1 MEWARTA
8 PHGAFRLSEMMLSW
22 SSPVRLMVLWLLRIV
37 DLSHDKITTGPP
49 VLAVLISLS
58 SSFVGTQLVRN
69 VTMNKTV
76 RVALVALLCV
86 GAAACQKKQEV
97 KAPTPMPE
105 QTTQTQTPVSDGKY
119 NPADLDTDACLRQRV
134 VYFDFD
140 KTEIKPEFQ
149 QIMACHAKYLQDR
162 PTSHV
167 RLEGNTDERGTREYN
182 LGLGERRGNAVSSA
196 LQSAGGSASQL
207 EVISYGKEKP
217 VCREHNEDCWGKN
230 RRVEIVYT
238 AQ

>member
-1 MEWARTA
+1 
-8 PHGAFRLSEMMLSW
+8 
-22 SSPVRLMVLWLLRIV
+22 
-37 DLSHDKITTGPP
+37 
-49 VLAVLISLS
+49 
-58 SSFVGTQLVRN
+58 
-69 VTMNKTV
+69 MNKTV

-97 KAPTPMPE
+97 KPQIHDDQAQTMPQSQPE
-105 QTTQTQTPVSDGKY
+105 SGKFG
-119 NPADLDTDACLRQRV
+119 PEDLDTNACLRQRV

-162 PTSHV
+162 PMANI

-196 LQSAGGSASQL
+196 LQAAGGSASQL
-207 EVISYGKEKP
+207 NVISYGKEKP

-238 AQ
+238 AK

>member
-1 MEWARTA
+1 
-8 PHGAFRLSEMMLSW
+8 
-22 SSPVRLMVLWLLRIV
+22 
-37 DLSHDKITTGPP
+37 
-49 VLAVLISLS
+49 
-58 SSFVGTQLVRN
+58 
-69 VTMNKTV
+69 MNKTA

-86 GAAACQKKQEV
+86 GAAACSKKQEV
-97 KAPTPMPE
+97 KPQPQPE
-105 QTTQTQTPVSDGKY
+105 QQPQTQPAETSNKY
-119 NPADLDTDACLRQRV
+119 TPADLDTDACLRQRV

-162 PTSHV
+162 PESHI

-182 LGLGERRGNAVSSA
+182 LGLGERRGNAVSDA
-196 LQSAGGSASQL
+196 LQAAGGSASQL

-217 VCREHNEDCWGKN
+217 VCREHNEDCWSKN

-238 AQ
+238 AK

>member
-1 MEWARTA
+1 
-8 PHGAFRLSEMMLSW
+8 
-22 SSPVRLMVLWLLRIV
+22 
-37 DLSHDKITTGPP
+37 
-49 VLAVLISLS
+49 
-58 SSFVGTQLVRN
+58 
-69 VTMNKTV
+69 MNKTV

-86 GAAACQKKQEV
+86 GAAACSKKQELKQQPAV
-97 KAPTPMPE
+97 VD
-105 QTTQTQTPVSDGKY
+105 QTPVTAPSTGTGKY
-119 NPADLDTDACLRQRV
+119 TPADLDTDACLRQRV

-149 QIMACHAKYLQDR
+149 RIMACHAKYLQDR
-162 PTSHV
+162 PTSQI
-167 RLEGNTDERGTREYN
+167 RLEGNTDERGSREYN

-207 EVISYGKEKP
+207 NVISYGKEKP

-238 AQ
+238 AK